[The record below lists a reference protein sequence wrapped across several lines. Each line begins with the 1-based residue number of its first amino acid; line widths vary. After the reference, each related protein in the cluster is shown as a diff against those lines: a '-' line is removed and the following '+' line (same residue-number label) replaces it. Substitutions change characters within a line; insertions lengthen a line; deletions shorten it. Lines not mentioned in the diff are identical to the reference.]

1 MHDFGHTLVQVHV
14 LISANR
20 LINKLRYLIAD
31 KIIAN
36 RLTNLIISL
45 SKYSILILSTI
56 SYINFSVKII
66 VIS

>member
-1 MHDFGHTLVQVHV
+1 MHDFGHTLVQVHA

-45 SKYSILILSTI
+45 SKYSILNLSAI
-56 SYINFSVKII
+56 SYTNFSVKII
-66 VIS
+66 GIS